1 MNDLDV
7 QLDNLDEQLSAYES
21 KQRWMIYIG
30 SALGILVMGWMF
42 YLSDAMD
49 ELSALEEQNSALVT
63 QIAENSP
70 EAYHTKIAQ
79 SADATI
85 KEEAKRAS
93 LETEREALLLQM
105 AASSG
110 LIFDNRH
117 YAAVLDLLLERSVR
131 LGLKIELMDSVD
143 TDKVFFGKVKQFK
156 KLTVT
161 GTGSFPAIADFLAFV
176 ENQSSLVE
184 IESVQIRTDEEKPRF
199 EAVILYMGVAL

>member
-7 QLDNLDEQLSAYES
+7 QLDNLDEQLNGYEP

-49 ELSALEEQNSALVT
+49 ELTALEEQNSALVN
-63 QIAENSP
+63 QIAESSP
-70 EAYHTKIAQ
+70 EAYRAKIAQ
-79 SADATI
+79 SANAMI

-93 LETEREALLLQM
+93 LETEKQALLLQM

-117 YAAVLDLLLERSVR
+117 YASILDLLLERSVR
-131 LGLKIELMDSVD
+131 LGLKIELMDSID
-143 TDKVFFGKVKQFK
+143 SDKVFFGKVKQFK

-199 EAVILYMGVAL
+199 EAVILYMGVDL

>member
-7 QLDNLDEQLSAYES
+7 QLENLDEQLVSYPAN
-21 KQRWMIYIG
+21 QRWMIYIG

-42 YLSDAMD
+42 YLSDALD

-63 QIAENSP
+63 QIAESSP
-70 EAYHTKIAQ
+70 EAYRAKIAQ
-79 SADATI
+79 SAEATI

-93 LETEREALLLQM
+93 LENEKQALLLQM

-117 YAAVLDLLLERSVR
+117 YAKMLDLLLERSVR
-131 LGLKIELMDSVD
+131 LGLKIELMDSID
-143 TDKVFFGKVKQFK
+143 SDKVFFGKVKQFK

-199 EAVILYMGVAL
+199 EAVILYMGVSL

>member
-7 QLDNLDEQLSAYES
+7 QLDNLDEQLVSYPAN
-21 KQRWMIYIG
+21 QRWMIYIG

-42 YLSDAMD
+42 YLSDALD

-63 QIAENSP
+63 QIAESSP
-70 EAYHTKIAQ
+70 EAYRAKIAQ
-79 SADATI
+79 SAEATI

-93 LETEREALLLQM
+93 LENEKQALLLQM

-117 YAAVLDLLLERSVR
+117 YAKMLDLLLERSVR
-131 LGLKIELMDSVD
+131 LGLKIELMDSID
-143 TDKVFFGKVKQFK
+143 SDKVFFGKVKQFK

-184 IESVQIRTDEEKPRF
+184 IESVQIRTEDEKPRF
-199 EAVILYMGVAL
+199 EAVILYMGVSL

>member
-7 QLDNLDEQLSAYES
+7 QLDNLDEQLNGYEP

-49 ELSALEEQNSALVT
+49 ELTALEEQNSALVN
-63 QIAENSP
+63 QIAESSP
-70 EAYHTKIAQ
+70 EAYRAKIAQ
-79 SADATI
+79 SADAMI

-93 LETEREALLLQM
+93 LETEKQALLLQM

-117 YAAVLDLLLERSVR
+117 YASILDLLLERSVR
-131 LGLKIELMDSVD
+131 LGLKIELMDSID
-143 TDKVFFGKVKQFK
+143 SDKVFFGKVKQFK

-199 EAVILYMGVAL
+199 EAVILYMGVDL

>member
-7 QLDNLDEQLSAYES
+7 QLDNLDEQLNGYEP

-49 ELSALEEQNSALVT
+49 ELSALEEQNSALVN
-63 QIAENSP
+63 QIAESSP
-70 EAYHTKIAQ
+70 EAYRAKIAQ
-79 SADATI
+79 SADAII
-85 KEEAKRAS
+85 KEEAKSAS
-93 LETEREALLLQM
+93 LETEKQALLLQM

-117 YAAVLDLLLERSVR
+117 YAAILDLLLERSVR
-131 LGLKIELMDSVD
+131 LGLKIELMDSID
-143 TDKVFFGKVKQFK
+143 SDKVFFGKVKQFK

-199 EAVILYMGVAL
+199 EAVILYMGVDL

>member
-7 QLDNLDEQLSAYES
+7 QLDNLDEQLNAYEPN
-21 KQRWMIYIG
+21 QRWMIYIG
-30 SALGILVMGWMF
+30 SALGILVMGWML
-42 YLSDAMD
+42 YLSDALD
-49 ELSALEEQNSALVT
+49 ELTALEEQNSALVQ
-63 QIAENSP
+63 QIAESSP
-70 EAYHTKIAQ
+70 EAYRAKIAQ
-79 SADATI
+79 SAEATI
-85 KEEAKRAS
+85 KEEAKSAA
-93 LETEREALLLQM
+93 LETEKQALLLQM

-117 YAAVLDLLLERSVR
+117 YAAMLDILLERSVR

-161 GTGSFPAIADFLAFV
+161 GTGSFPAIADFLAFI

-184 IESVQIRTDEEKPRF
+184 IESLQIRTDEEKPRF